1 MEYNVLFCFDQWMKR
16 NNKVVIQY
24 SVDSPLNSL
33 HEININILTKIHVY
47 ILYDIWTEKNP
58 NKNKNKS
65 PGKVYILS
73 KIFLIV
79 KTGFNCVI
87 FFKIRIRFL
96 LLMTLY
102 ALCELNLKYYS
113 HVYYLYIYIYFI
125 IILGLAILG
134 HS

>member
-1 MEYNVLFCFDQWMKR
+1 MNR
-16 NNKVVIQY
+16 
-24 SVDSPLNSL
+24 
-33 HEININILTKIHVY
+33 
-47 ILYDIWTEKNP
+47 KNP

-65 PGKVYILS
+65 PGKVYILT

-102 ALCELNLKYYS
+102 ALCELNLKYCS
-113 HVYYLYIYIYFI
+113 HVYYIISSLY
-125 IILGLAILG
+125 
-134 HS
+134 

>member
-1 MEYNVLFCFDQWMKR
+1 MKVFDKLTHMNLFSKMTSEAAKTKQRSSQNRLLYAMQMEYNVLFCVDQWMKR

-65 PGKVYILS
+65 PGKVYILT

-87 FFKIRIRFL
+87 FLKS
-96 LLMTLY
+96 
-102 ALCELNLKYYS
+102 ELDFYY
-113 HVYYLYIYIYFI
+113 
-125 IILGLAILG
+125 
-134 HS
+134 